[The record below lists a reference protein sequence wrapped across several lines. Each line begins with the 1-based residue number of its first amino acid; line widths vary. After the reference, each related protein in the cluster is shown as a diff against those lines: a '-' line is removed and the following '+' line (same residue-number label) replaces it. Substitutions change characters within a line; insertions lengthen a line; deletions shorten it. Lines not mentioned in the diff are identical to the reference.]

1 MNMSDERLQIERL
14 HALLA
19 AFEAETEADES
30 LELTA
35 LAEEIRLLRLGVPRP
50 RLSAERRARAR
61 EQALQAFHARWASPS
76 PLTAEDEQK
85 EEELPTSSMPGLD
98 QKTLRR
104 IQEELANAQKAGI
117 RSQKR
122 WKQATKRAPTRPA
135 LKPVCPEPVGEQE
148 PSESFWRRLRL
159 PRRQLFKVLG
169 LAGLAT
175 LFKGLF
181 TRAYTLPSAPATVA
195 GGISEAPLQA
205 MTVKAVMPDPVRGM
219 TSPLL
224 LLEAANMPGR
234 MLPIW
239 IGQPEARA
247 ISLVLEGQTF
257 PRPMTHELLLKALEA
272 VGTRLDHVRI
282 TRIEGGTYYAA
293 IVLRDG
299 EGGLRAVDAR
309 PSDAVAL
316 ALRAGCPVYTVDE
329 VLEQGG
335 ISIATPA
342 EEDEWEGE

>member
-1 MNMSDERLQIERL
+1 MDMSEERRQIERF

-19 AFEAETEADES
+19 VVEAEPEVGEP
-30 LELTA
+30 LELAA
-35 LAEEIRLLRLGVPRP
+35 LAEEIRLLSAPRPRP

-61 EQALQAFHARWASPS
+61 ERALQAFHARWASPS
-76 PLTAEDEQK
+76 PVTAEDEQKEK

-104 IQEELANAQKAGI
+104 IQEELAK
-117 RSQKR
+117 SQEG
-122 WKQATKRAPTRPA
+122 WKQAAKRAPTRPA
-135 LKPVCPEPVGEQE
+135 LKPVCPEPAGEQE
-148 PSESFWRRLRL
+148 PSESLWRRLRL
-159 PRRQLFKVLG
+159 ERRQLFKVLG

-181 TRAYTLPSAPATVA
+181 TRAYTLPPASATVA
-195 GGISEAPLQA
+195 GGISEAHLQA
-205 MTVKAVMPDPVRGM
+205 MTVKAVVPDPFRGT

-239 IGQPEARA
+239 IGQPEATA
-247 ISLVLEGQTF
+247 ISLVLEGKTF
-257 PRPMTHELLLKALEA
+257 PRPMTHDLLLKALEA
-272 VGTRLDHVRI
+272 VGVRLDHVRI
-282 TRIEGGTYYAA
+282 TRVEGGTYYAV

-299 EGGLRAVDAR
+299 EGGFKAVDAR

-316 ALRAGCPVYTVDE
+316 ALRAGCPVYAAEE

-335 ISIATPA
+335 ISVAA
-342 EEDEWEGE
+342 EEDKPEGE